1 VWDGESGTPVRKTY
15 RCTYC
20 RDQVGGGE
28 LRHATTDAEDIAQA
42 AAGPE
47 GVAGATA
54 ELRSRFPVVVGHEDL
69 PDQLLG
75 LYSPRAIVAL
85 HAILRR
91 IEGDLRASSV
101 EAALR
106 LAFLHALLPSSRL
119 NVYPGRQAGLRI
131 VGGRV
136 RAPTSKQWRERDPW
150 ILFEEGIRL
159 VRGFV
164 QHLETAPG
172 DVHARLGDH
181 PSALADGSAN
191 IVLRTG
197 APDPRQALPAP
208 PVATQ
213 VPRVRLV
220 LTQPPLRWG
229 VESISHAYLAS
240 ALALGRE
247 AAAEVPIEPLLSGA
261 APRLTWQ
268 DSANE
273 LRRSFSAVRPILAPD
288 CQIVV
293 ALDPGGPEGLVAAAL
308 AGVAV
313 GFSLLDAQLAEDEE
327 GVGGT
332 LTFSASTVT
341 RPVPRTRANVA
352 LPSLRRSSPDGPF
365 QLSEVEHEVG
375 EIAVDLLRSRGE
387 PARFERLLGQILVGL
402 DSAGHLRRLVGTR
415 TFGGSGDDAVASGS
429 ETSPGD
435 SGTSEPRARGGYRA
449 RERGPTG
456 DAAWF
461 GGGARSPATGRDRE
475 DGAVDQVGL
484 LLDLVQGELRRT
496 GRRRVTEIEP
506 GHWWLATPQD
516 ISHAALPLADR
527 VEWAVFSLLTTSG
540 RLTESALFERIA
552 TMFRGHDTPDAG
564 LVRACLDSY
573 RSLAS
578 TSDTL
583 RTNDELQARYAQHS
597 AVLADVI
604 EYGHR
609 LGMRVWVKRS
619 EQTRE
624 VGGTLL
630 GDLLEEQERRAY
642 LPLILHA
649 PVEALEAVDAIWY
662 VRGKLTFL
670 FEVEW
675 TAMLGEPLLTRGAR
689 IPQVDDL
696 VRFLVVVPERTELV
710 RYKLARSPV
719 LREAMDRGNW
729 YILKSTH
736 LRRLIEEE
744 GADLERLRPLLGLD
758 PDIETAGE
766 QLPLFMTAEAPA
778 RRTPV

>member
-1 VWDGESGTPVRKTY
+1 
-15 RCTYC
+15 
-20 RDQVGGGE
+20 
-28 LRHATTDAEDIAQA
+28 
-42 AAGPE
+42 
-47 GVAGATA
+47 
-54 ELRSRFPVVVGHEDL
+54 
-69 PDQLLG
+69 
-75 LYSPRAIVAL
+75 
-85 HAILRR
+85 
-91 IEGDLRASSV
+91 
-101 EAALR
+101 
-106 LAFLHALLPSSRL
+106 
-119 NVYPGRQAGLRI
+119 
-131 VGGRV
+131 
-136 RAPTSKQWRERDPW
+136 
-150 ILFEEGIRL
+150 
-159 VRGFV
+159 
-164 QHLETAPG
+164 
-172 DVHARLGDH
+172 
-181 PSALADGSAN
+181 
-191 IVLRTG
+191 
-197 APDPRQALPAP
+197 
-208 PVATQ
+208 
-213 VPRVRLV
+213 
-220 LTQPPLRWG
+220 
-229 VESISHAYLAS
+229 
-240 ALALGRE
+240 
-247 AAAEVPIEPLLSGA
+247 
-261 APRLTWQ
+261 
-268 DSANE
+268 
-273 LRRSFSAVRPILAPD
+273 
-288 CQIVV
+288 
-293 ALDPGGPEGLVAAAL
+293 
-308 AGVAV
+308 
-313 GFSLLDAQLAEDEE
+313 
-327 GVGGT
+327 
-332 LTFSASTVT
+332 
-341 RPVPRTRANVA
+341 
-352 LPSLRRSSPDGPF
+352 
-365 QLSEVEHEVG
+365 
-375 EIAVDLLRSRGE
+375 
-387 PARFERLLGQILVGL
+387 
-402 DSAGHLRRLVGTR
+402 
-415 TFGGSGDDAVASGS
+415 
-429 ETSPGD
+429 
-435 SGTSEPRARGGYRA
+435 
-449 RERGPTG
+449 
-456 DAAWF
+456 
-461 GGGARSPATGRDRE
+461 
-475 DGAVDQVGL
+475 
-484 LLDLVQGELRRT
+484 
-496 GRRRVTEIEP
+496 VTEIEP